1 MIARRAPV
9 KFSLRFALAV
19 LALAM
24 TAEVQNCVIAQVASF
39 NTKPRLI
46 VILCKRLDATD
57 LKGQR
62 GEELRQFVA
71 TGSVALINTAA
82 PVNRLWPNVLFTMA
96 AGGPARKPP
105 GFQGMFQPEERY
117 PGHLANAGT
126 IYARRYGTA
135 PPSGT
140 NRLVCPQIALLNFSD
155 LLSQLPGALVPPGI
169 HPVHARFV
177 SVTCDTNFARLAAV
191 WAMNSNGVAH
201 GAITESTPIATDVV
215 AASILRDTPAL
226 TIVAAA
232 SPNALAGTPAPALA
246 LSLVHQ
252 SRQMRIRCDV
262 LLVGLSGSTITGLP
276 SQWRSLS
283 LVAGSGD
290 QFQPGEFYSPTTR
303 TLGLVADTDIQPTV
317 LNLLGLPI
325 PPHTTGRPLQSIR
338 RTPSRRVL
346 AHVDYLDTLANLN
359 GQGTI
364 EIMLPLALVG
374 IALVS
379 LCLLMQH
386 SGKSSAKPSSW
397 ALLTAQSLPLS
408 LIVAPTFSP
417 HSLLSYGVE
426 IGLVMLTLGLLSTT
440 AGIFLGRPGT
450 TVCTVIFVTVVVAD
464 LVTGGRLIKNS
475 LLGGYALSGIRY
487 YGLGNEYLGVVLG
500 MALPLFA
507 TLAVSHLKNRQL
519 IIAVLFAAL
528 IVVLGW
534 PGWGANAGSLVVGSV
549 AAVAVL
555 WPASGRRFTLLT
567 FVASI
572 VAGFVLAFTFAAADA
587 WLGGPNLSHAGEAL
601 TTAAGPRGAGY
612 LMQIIERKLEMNVN
626 LSISPWLLVA
636 AATVTVFA
644 AAMWYLF
651 RRRIAHTAVRHPEL
665 PVAWRAL
672 GWTVLAALIT
682 KDSGIVTAV
691 FAVGS
696 ATVITTWYAAC
707 GTYLATPGSTAQQVL
722 PASPAPDEESV

>member
-1 MIARRAPV
+1 MIARRLPV

-19 LALAM
+19 LALTL
-24 TAEVQNCVIAQVASF
+24 TAEVQQSALAQVASS
-39 NTKPRLI
+39 NTKPRVI
-46 VILCKRLDATD
+46 VIICKRLDATD
-57 LKGQR
+57 LRGQR
-62 GEELRQFVA
+62 GEVLRQFVA
-71 TGSVALINTAA
+71 TGSVALVNTAA
-82 PVNRLWPNVLFTMA
+82 PVNRSWPNVLVTMA
-96 AGGPARKPP
+96 TGEPARMPP

-126 IYARRYGTA
+126 LYARRYGTA
-135 PPSGT
+135 APSGT
-140 NRLVCPQIALLNFSD
+140 IRLVCPQIALLNSSG
-155 LLSQLPGALVPPGI
+155 LLSQLPGTLVPPGF
-169 HPVHARFV
+169 HPVHARFI
-177 SVTCDTNFARLAAV
+177 SVTRDTNFARLAAV

-201 GAITESTPIATDVV
+201 GTITASTPVATDVI
-215 AASILRDTPAL
+215 AARILRDTPAL

-232 SPNALAGTPAPALA
+232 SPNSLAGTTAPALA

-262 LLVGLSGSTITGLP
+262 LLVGLSGSMVTGFP

-290 QFQPGEFYSPTTR
+290 HFHRGEFYSPTTR

-325 PPHTTGRPLQSIR
+325 PPHTTGRPLQAVR
-338 RTPSRRVL
+338 RTPSRNVL
-346 AHVDYLDTLANLN
+346 DHVDYLDTLANLN

-364 EIMLPLALVG
+364 EIMLPIALIG

-379 LCLLMQH
+379 LCLLMQQA
-386 SGKSSAKPSSW
+386 GKSSAKLSSW

-408 LIVAPTFSP
+408 LIVAPTFCP
-417 HSLLSYGVE
+417 HSLLTYGVE
-426 IGLVMLTLGLLSTT
+426 IGLVMLALGLLSTT
-440 AGIFLGRPGT
+440 AGIVLGSPGT
-450 TVCTVIFVTVVVAD
+450 TVCTVTFVTVIVAD

-507 TLAVSHLKNRQL
+507 AIAVSHAKNRPL
-519 IIAVLFAAL
+519 VISALFAAL
-528 IVVLGW
+528 IAVLGW
-534 PGWGANAGSLVVGSV
+534 PGWGANAGSLVVGTV
-549 AAVAVL
+549 AAAAII
-555 WPASGRRFTLLT
+555 WPVSGRRFTLVT
-567 FVASI
+567 FATSI
-572 VAGFVLAFTFAAADA
+572 VAGFVLAFMFAAADA

-601 TTAAGPRGAGY
+601 TTAAGPRGARY

-636 AATVTVFA
+636 AATVVTFA

-651 RRRIAHTAVRHPEL
+651 RQRIAHTSVRHPEL

-672 GWTVLAALIT
+672 GWTVVAALIT

-707 GTYLATPGSTAQQVL
+707 GTYLATPRSTLLQVL